1 MAVTPTDLLNDSV
14 LAAIPDWGQ
23 LLISTFAL
31 IISIIAFVKSSKA
44 EKLQSRINELELLI
58 KQNEVERIEKEK
70 AEANSACVEA
80 RVVSLGRGSH
90 ELRVWNSGK
99 APAYN
104 VTARFDGNPGVMI
117 MDHGKQPFEELLP
130 MKNYTLRLIT
140 HDGSTCK
147 LRIVTEWTDA
157 NGQQQTNTQMG
168 DL

>member
-1 MAVTPTDLLNDSV
+1 MAVTPTDLIGDTV

-23 LLISTFAL
+23 LLISAIAL
-31 IISIIAFVKSSKA
+31 IISIIAFIKSFKA

-80 RVVSLGRGSH
+80 RVVSFGRRH

-117 MDHGKQPFEELLP
+117 IDHEKQPFEELLP
-130 MKNYTLRLIT
+130 MKNYSLTLIT
-140 HDGSTCK
+140 HNGSARK
-147 LRIVTEWTDA
+147 LRIITEWTDA
-157 NGQQQTNTQMG
+157 SGQQQTRTKMG